1 MLLGIAIARPHA
13 ASVAWHPCG
22 WCLGVYVRH
31 PFEALLVGIAIARP
45 HVASVAWH
53 PFDWCLVVSAT
64 NPFEKLLLGIAISR
78 PRAAL
83 LELVAS
89 DLLARA
95 GVLLGENPF

>member
-1 MLLGIAIARPHA
+1 M
-13 ASVAWHPCG
+13 
-22 WCLGVYVRH
+22 
-31 PFEALLVGIAIARP
+31 LVGIAIARP

-53 PFDWCLVVSAT
+53 PYDWCLVVSAT

-89 DLLARA
+89 DWLARA

>member
-22 WCLGVYVRH
+22 WCL
-31 PFEALLVGIAIARP
+31 
-45 HVASVAWH
+45 
-53 PFDWCLVVSAT
+53 VVSAT
-64 NPFEKLLLGIAISR
+64 NPFEALLLGIAIAR